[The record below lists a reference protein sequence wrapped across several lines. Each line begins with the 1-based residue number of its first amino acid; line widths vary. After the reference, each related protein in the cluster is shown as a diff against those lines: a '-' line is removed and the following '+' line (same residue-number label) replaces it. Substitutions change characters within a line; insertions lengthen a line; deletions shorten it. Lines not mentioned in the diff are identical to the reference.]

1 MPRSRKAAHKADTDF
16 ESDDELFAEPDDFL
30 EGLRSAV
37 ARARSSMGDTF
48 DLGGGRWL
56 VDLDGLGQAECG
68 D

>member
-1 MPRSRKAAHKADTDF
+1 MPRFRKNAHKAEADF
-16 ESDDELFAEPDDFL
+16 ESDDDAFAEPDDFL

-48 DLGGGRWL
+48 DLGGGRWV
-56 VDLDGLGQAECG
+56 VDLDGLGQAEYG

>member
-1 MPRSRKAAHKADTDF
+1 MPRSRKMHKSDDDF
-16 ESDDELFAEPDDFL
+16 ESDSELFPEADDFL

-48 DLGGGRWL
+48 DLGGGRWA
-56 VDLDGLGQAECG
+56 VDLDGLGQAEYG